1 VVGNLPGM
9 PPVEGVIDFIRDTD
23 ADEPETGRDQLT
35 GFGLTLPD
43 GSFLLVAQDASR
55 LIDMQRAIV
64 QAFIWAGGLT
74 LLLAIGGGVLLGGNF
89 VRRIDTIGRTSRA
102 IMEGDLS
109 ARIPV
114 RGTNDEIDRLVVGL
128 NAMLDRIQQLLDG
141 LRQVT
146 SDIAHDLRTPLG
158 RLRQRLE
165 DAREHA
171 TNTAEYAAATDGAI
185 AEADALL
192 EIFSALLRIAQIEA
206 GAQRRRFAPRSIS
219 PP

>member
-1 VVGNLPGM
+1 
-9 PPVEGVIDFIRDTD
+9 
-23 ADEPETGRDQLT
+23 
-35 GFGLTLPD
+35 
-43 GSFLLVAQDASR
+43 
-55 LIDMQRAIV
+55 MQHAIV
-64 QAFIWAGGLT
+64 RAFIWAGALT

-114 RGTNDEIDRLVVGL
+114 RGNNDEIDQLVVGL

-141 LRQVT
+141 LRQVS

-158 RLRQRLE
+158 RLRQKLE

-171 TNTAEYAAATDGAI
+171 STTGRIPGRHRGRARRGRQPARNLLRPAAHRPDRGRRAE
-185 AEADALL
+185 ERLHRRRSVRADAQHRRG
-192 EIFSALLRIAQIEA
+192 LRAVGRRLPAQA
-206 GAQRRRFAPRSIS
+206 RRRRRARRRP
-219 PP
+219 